1 MTVNEIC
8 PICCEGHLVRS
19 KASARLTVK
28 STEISVEQYGH
39 ACDLCGTE
47 IATADD
53 LRLNARAFR
62 EAQLHAT
69 GRMTG
74 STIKALRSKLRISHK
89 MAGQI
94 FGGGPV
100 AFCKYENHE
109 ISPTEA
115 MDNLLWIADMFPFV
129 VSALAE
135 RHQVTLPIVQA
146 TTPKIKLDMNALD
159 GKIVPE
165 HMANAAVRNNHGYKM
180 WEHVPINMH
189 QFQHASNEMTVNFES
204 AIAA

>member
-8 PICCEGHLVRS
+8 PICCEGHLVKS
-19 KASARLTVK
+19 KTSTRLTVK
-28 STEISVEQYGH
+28 STEISVEQCGH
-39 ACDLCGTE
+39 ACDVCGTE

-74 STIKALRSKLRISHK
+74 SAIKALRSKLHISHK
-89 MAGQI
+89 LAGQI

-109 ISPTEA
+109 ISPTDA

-135 RHQVTLPIVQA
+135 RHQVSLPNAQ
-146 TTPKIKLDMNALD
+146 TPTPQIKLDMNAL
-159 GKIVPE
+159 GGRIVPE
-165 HMANAAVRNNHGYKM
+165 YMANAAVRNNHGYKM

-189 QFQHASNEMTVNFES
+189 QFQNASNEMTVNFES

>member
-8 PICCEGHLVRS
+8 PVCCEGHLIKS
-19 KASARLTVK
+19 KTSTQLTVK
-28 STEISVEQYGH
+28 STEINVEQSGH
-39 ACDLCGTE
+39 ACNVCGTE

-53 LRLNARAFR
+53 LRFNARVCR
-62 EAQLHAT
+62 EAQLQAT

-74 STIKALRSKLRISHK
+74 PAIKALRSKLHISHK
-89 MAGQI
+89 LAGQL

-109 ISPTEA
+109 ISPTDA
-115 MDNLLWIADMFPFV
+115 MDNLLWIADMFPSV

-135 RHQVTLPIVQA
+135 RHRIAIPNIQP
-146 TTPKIKLDMNALD
+146 TTPQIKLDMSALD
-159 GKIVPE
+159 EGIVPE
-165 HMANAAVRNNHGYKM
+165 YMANAAVRSTNGYKM